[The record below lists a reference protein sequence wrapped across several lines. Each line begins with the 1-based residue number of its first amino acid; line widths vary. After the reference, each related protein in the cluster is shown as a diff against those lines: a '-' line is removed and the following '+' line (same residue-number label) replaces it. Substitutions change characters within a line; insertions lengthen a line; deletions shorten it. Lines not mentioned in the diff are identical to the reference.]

1 MTAEMLHLSPAGPAL
16 GVTPALGG
24 GRPRARAQVG
34 QSAGGRL
41 AVRVRRPLPARSA
54 SPARFS
60 FDLFQGPAPTPHA
73 PPLVAL
79 MSSLLPCLHPLPPA
93 EAGRNLPPWNSPH
106 TVSVLRRGTHQFL
119 FFFFLPELSTCIPY
133 IISESE
139 KLPNDRSHTLSA
151 FMATLHPAL
160 PVLMGGAE
168 THPSDV
174 LGCVSS

>member
-1 MTAEMLHLSPAGPAL
+1 MMTAEMLHLSPTGPAL

-60 FDLFQGPAPTPHA
+60 FDLFQGLAPTPHA
-73 PPLVAL
+73 LPRVAS

-119 FFFFLPELSTCIPY
+119 FFFFCPSYLPAYLISSPSRKSFLMTGVIPY
-133 IISESE
+133 PP
-139 KLPNDRSHTLSA
+139 LWPHCTR
-151 FMATLHPAL
+151 P
-160 PVLMGGAE
+160 
-168 THPSDV
+168 
-174 LGCVSS
+174 CQC